1 MKFVVTQEI
10 FELYPSLRL
19 PVAVAE
25 GVEAAADPAGV
36 ERLWRQAWEET
47 GHAAP
52 NYAKAQSHPRIA
64 AWRDAMADTSVSG
77 RKFPSSVESLL
88 RRAFKGGE
96 PPHINPLVD
105 FYNAMPLRH
114 VVPAGGFDLTELGD
128 TLELRL
134 TREGDTFH
142 PMDSSSPESVQPG
155 EIVYVAGNEV
165 LTRHFLWKQSYR
177 GLLGESTSSVFLV
190 CEVLGAVKESGGR
203 VAETILEDF
212 SEGLRRHFG
221 AEPATFLVE
230 KRAPKTAKSRRSVK
244 LTARALESLKHHRQR
259 QLDERMTRK
268 ETDPRIWRTQKG
280 NRREL
285 MKRGRD
291 A

>member
-1 MKFVVTQEI
+1 VGESVEVT
-10 FELYPSLRL
+10 
-19 PVAVAE
+19 AVRTEVEKLWQLAWD
-25 GVEAAADPAGV
+25 EAARVALTFAN
-36 ERLWRQAWEET
+36 T
-47 GHAAP
+47 
-52 NYAKAQSHPRIA
+52 QSHPRVA
-64 AWRDAMADTSVSG
+64 AWREAMGVVGISG
-77 RKFPSSVESLL
+77 RRFPSSIESLL

-221 AEPATFLVE
+221 AEPTTFLVE